1 MINKDLRRQPI
12 QYIAPEDLDPDN
24 FIACNTHELF
34 LISTHF
40 TRIPKESDPEWDEV
54 YYFIQR
60 DALYT
65 RLEGGEG
72 YVYILQCDNQPGLV
86 KIGMTERTPQE
97 RLKEINRATGVL
109 FPFYIVKAY
118 PCKSPRAVEQLVH
131 LELDK
136 FRVNTQKEGFAVFPE
151 QAMETIDR
159 VIEKYG
165 ARLDHK
171 PRDLRQDKKYWFTT

>member
-1 MINKDLRRQPI
+1 MINRDIKRNPI
-12 QYIAPEDLDPDN
+12 KYIAPEDLDQDN
-24 FIACNTHELF
+24 FIKCETRDQF

-40 TRIPKESDPEWDEV
+40 TRVPKESDPDWDEV

-72 YVYILQCDNQPGLV
+72 YVYILKCDNQPGLV

-118 PCKSPRAVEQLVH
+118 PCKSPRAVEQLTH

-136 FRVNTQKEGFAVFPE
+136 YRVNTQKEGFSVFPE
-151 QAMETIDR
+151 QAMEVIERVIDR
-159 VIEKYG
+159 YG
-165 ARLDHK
+165 AKIEGK
-171 PRDLRQDKKYWFTT
+171 PRDLRQDKKYWFN